1 MEYKFFKDLKAAVA
15 QYGPQSPFI
24 LAMLESLGK
33 GKLIIPLD
41 WESIAQAV
49 LEGSQWL
56 QLRSWWEEEA
66 RKQAQINEGQS
77 PPGPLD
83 NKLMGE
89 GHYQAL
95 REQAQYSDQDLQQ
108 VHQVFL
114 QAWRR
119 VVPTG
124 HAQPSF
130 VKTIQGPN
138 EPYTDF
144 LARLRVAVERAV
156 GRDEI
161 SEILLQTLA
170 FKNANPKYKCI
181 LRPLKTQGASIAKYI
196 RACWG
201 VRRTKHQANVFAT
214 ALAKVMRP
222 PKGGNCFHCGK
233 PGHIKKRVSKIKS

>member
-1 MEYKFFKDLKAAVA
+1 
-15 QYGPQSPFI
+15 
-24 LAMLESLGK
+24 MLESLGK

-66 RKQAQINEGQS
+66 RKQARINEGQNL
-77 PPGPLD
+77 PGPLED
-83 NKLMGE
+83 KLMGE
-89 GHYQAL
+89 GLYRAL
-95 REQAQYSDQDLQQ
+95 RKQAQYSDQDLQQ

-114 QAWRR
+114 WAWRC

-130 VKTIQGPN
+130 VKTMQGPN

-144 LARLRVAVERAV
+144 LARLRVTVERAV

-170 FKNANPKYKCI
+170 F
-181 LRPLKTQGASIAKYI
+181 
-196 RACWG
+196 
-201 VRRTKHQANVFAT
+201 
-214 ALAKVMRP
+214 
-222 PKGGNCFHCGK
+222 
-233 PGHIKKRVSKIKS
+233 